1 MPIEENM
8 VNLCIIWLGHARK
21 RSIEVLNRRVDC
33 MEDSSKIKDKGRP
46 RKLLLQVKLA
56 FPHGA

>member
-21 RSIEVLNRRVDC
+21 RSIEVLDRRVDC
-33 MEDSSKIKDKGRP
+33 MEDRIAPKSKIKVDQESYCFK
-46 RKLLLQVKLA
+46 
-56 FPHGA
+56 